1 VTEEKGKTD
10 ELRVAL
16 ARALG
21 EARAAVARGQTPSDA
36 VAKLRALAESAPP
49 DVARDAL
56 AQIERIV
63 SVHRARALVAPRPA
77 QPAAP
82 PRPRKPVL
90 RSRPTLTGTL
100 DVRRETRDGALVLA
114 WESVPQVVEWEVRIG
129 ERDGPRGAYA
139 VRETRTLPAGETS
152 AELPE
157 TFASLQVH
165 VLGRDRGGRL
175 VRRAVAAALTR
186 DNWDERWQR
195 R

>member
-1 VTEEKGKTD
+1 VTA
-10 ELRVAL
+10 ELRDAV
-16 ARALG
+16 ARAVA
-21 EARAAVARGQTPSDA
+21 EARAAVARGHAPTDA
-36 VAKLRALAESAPP
+36 ATKLRALVESAPP
-49 DVARDAL
+49 DVAREAL
-56 AQIERIV
+56 AQIDRIV
-63 SVHRARALVAPRPA
+63 SVHRARALVAPRPELSG
-77 QPAAP
+77 AP
-82 PRPRKPVL
+82 SRPRKPAL

-100 DVRRETRDGALVLA
+100 DIRREMRDGALVLA

-129 ERDGPRGAYA
+129 EREGPRGAYA
-139 VRETRTLPAGETS
+139 VRETRTLPARETR

-175 VRRAVAAALTR
+175 VRRAVVAALTR